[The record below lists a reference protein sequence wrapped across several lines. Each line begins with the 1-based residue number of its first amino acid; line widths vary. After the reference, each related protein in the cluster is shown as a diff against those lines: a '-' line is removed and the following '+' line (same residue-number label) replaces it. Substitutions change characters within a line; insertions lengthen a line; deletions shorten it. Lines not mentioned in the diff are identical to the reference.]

1 MRRGVPV
8 LGPALT
14 LPFGM
19 ATEGLLLG
27 LEALGAGGAGFFSGA
42 LAAGFVET
50 FLAGVAG
57 AFLGATFFAGLAGA
71 LGVTFFAGAFF
82 KGAAGFLAKATFLVG
97 AAFFAG
103 AAFFWIGLAVGFLL
117 MEGFLGAG
125 FATFLAGDFFTGL
138 GEGFLAGAGLLFG
151 FPAGLEDAFLV
162 GFEADFLAAALD
174 FFAGMIGSGCWVPK
188 SLFEWGPHTRTG
200 KRAADSGSL
209 ARKRKRIFQRQK
221 CFVSP
226 YFGLLPRFYHHKD
239 ISIGLSYP
247 CDYPV
252 PRGSVELIG
261 VIFRIAE
268 NGAAG

>member
-50 FLAGVAG
+50 FLAGV
-57 AFLGATFFAGLAGA
+57 AGA

-188 SLFEWGPHTRTG
+188 SLFE
-200 KRAADSGSL
+200 
-209 ARKRKRIFQRQK
+209 
-221 CFVSP
+221 
-226 YFGLLPRFYHHKD
+226 
-239 ISIGLSYP
+239 
-247 CDYPV
+247 
-252 PRGSVELIG
+252 
-261 VIFRIAE
+261 
-268 NGAAG
+268 